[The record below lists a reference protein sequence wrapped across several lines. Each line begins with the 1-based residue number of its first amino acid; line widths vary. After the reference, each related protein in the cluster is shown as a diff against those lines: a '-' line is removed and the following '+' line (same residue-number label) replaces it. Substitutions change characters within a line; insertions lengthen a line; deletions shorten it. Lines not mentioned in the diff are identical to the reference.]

1 MALMARSKNTSKRT
15 AILCMAGGLVLAA
28 MLKAP
33 GTSVAAQEAD
43 VTIFYNGEI
52 LTMEGDTPAYVDAV
66 AIQDGKIAFVGSKSQ
81 ALAEFAGAKVVDLK
95 GRTML
100 PGFVDGWGHF
110 TLLAQQALGVDL
122 SYFGTNP
129 KSRAELV
136 QRLKETKPFNGWI
149 TGHGYS
155 AAFLRDGAPTLED
168 LDTAFPDTPVLIAD
182 MSTNTGM
189 VNSAGL
195 RDLGFTPETPA
206 LQPGEIVKDP
216 KTGKLTGALIF
227 MPFKQAFAK
236 AFGAYPRE
244 VVFQTYR
251 DAEAKLARQGYTTV
265 QTYQLATQDVQNL
278 RAAFD
283 AGELA
288 IDVMAIVDDITYG
301 ESFLQKPD
309 WQWGSYSHS
318 DRGLKV
324 CGMLVSVDTA
334 PQLRLARFTQPYQDT
349 RGFPD
354 GFQGTFVRPVADI
367 ERLVRHAY
375 QNDIQLFGYAAGDG
389 GIDLMLDAIAKAVA
403 ATGKT
408 EDRRTVISHST
419 FVRPD
424 QLERYQAQNV
434 IAAMWPINAW
444 MYGDTYVEILG
455 PERANAAMPVATAFA
470 KGVVVATHTDYPSA
484 GPSVLENVWS
494 GATRKTV
501 SGLVLGGP
509 EMKADP
515 YRLLQA
521 HTRNTAFM
529 YREEKAKGTITVG
542 KVADFVV
549 LDINPLKVAL
559 DEIRSIQVTETI
571 KRGKTIYLRQP

>member
-1 MALMARSKNTSKRT
+1 MVSSKETLSRT
-15 AILCMAGGLVLAA
+15 AILSMAGAMMLASA
-28 MLKAP
+28 LKAP
-33 GTSVAAQEAD
+33 GQAPAANEGD
-43 VTIFYNGEI
+43 VTVFYNGEI
-52 LTMEGDTPAYVDAV
+52 LTMERDTPAYVDAV
-66 AIQDGKIAFVGSKSQ
+66 AIKDGTIAFVGSKGQ
-81 ALAEFAGAKVVDLK
+81 ALAEFAEAKVVDLK
-95 GRTML
+95 GCTLL
-100 PGFVDGWGHF
+100 PGFIDGWGHF
-110 TLLAQQALGVDL
+110 TLLAQQTLGVDL

-168 LDTAFPDTPVLIAD
+168 LDAAFPDTPILIAD

-195 RDLGFTPETPA
+195 RKLGFTPETPA

-227 MPFKQAFAK
+227 MPFKEAFAN
-236 AFGAYPRE
+236 AFGSYPRE

-251 DAEAKLARQGYTTV
+251 DAQARLAQQGYTTV

-288 IDVMAIVDDITYG
+288 VDVMAIVDDITYG
-301 ESFLQKPD
+301 ESFIQKPD
-309 WQWGSYSHS
+309 WKWGAYSHGE
-318 DRGLKV
+318 RGLKV

-334 PQLRLARFTQPYQDT
+334 PQLRLARFTQPYLDT

-354 GFQGTFVRPVADI
+354 GFQGNFVRPVADI
-367 ERLVRHAY
+367 ERLVRYAY

-403 ATGKT
+403 ATGKNG
-408 EDRRTVISHST
+408 DRRTAISHST
-419 FVRPD
+419 FVRAD
-424 QLERYQAQNV
+424 QLERYKAQSV
-434 IAAMWPINAW
+434 IAAMWPINGW
-444 MYGDTYVEILG
+444 MYGDTYMKILG

-484 GPSVLENVWS
+484 GPSVLENIWS
-494 GATRKTV
+494 GATRMTV
-501 SGLVLGGP
+501 SGQVLGGP
-509 EMKADP
+509 EMKAAP

-529 YREEKAKGTITVG
+529 YREEQTKGTITVG
-542 KVADFVV
+542 KVADLVV
-549 LDINPLKVAL
+549 LDRNPLTVAPE
-559 DEIRSIQVTETI
+559 DIRSIKVMETI